1 MKQNFN
7 KSQIMQRAH
16 YIRRHSWNCSMSE
29 ALKQAW
35 REVKRNLS
43 ESIKS
48 SNLMNSMKR
57 TKADERNAQLY
68 KNVIF
73 GKNDWAVSYGR
84 RYRF

>member
-7 KSQIMQRAH
+7 KSQIMKRAH
-16 YIRRHSWNCSMSE
+16 YIRRHSWNCTMSE
-29 ALKQAW
+29 ALRQAW
-35 REVKRNLS
+35 TEAKRNLA
-43 ESIKS
+43 EGAKR
-48 SNLMNSMKR
+48 NDMMKSMKR

-73 GKNDWAVSYGR
+73 GKNDWSVSYGR

>member
-7 KSQIMQRAH
+7 KSHIMQRAH

-35 REVKRNLS
+35 SEVKRNLS

-84 RYRF
+84 RYRL

>member
-1 MKQNFN
+1 
-7 KSQIMQRAH
+7 
-16 YIRRHSWNCSMSE
+16 MSE
-29 ALKQAW
+29 ALRQAW
-35 REVKRNLS
+35 TEAKRNLA
-43 ESIKS
+43 ESAKR
-48 SNLMNSMKR
+48 NDMMKSMKR